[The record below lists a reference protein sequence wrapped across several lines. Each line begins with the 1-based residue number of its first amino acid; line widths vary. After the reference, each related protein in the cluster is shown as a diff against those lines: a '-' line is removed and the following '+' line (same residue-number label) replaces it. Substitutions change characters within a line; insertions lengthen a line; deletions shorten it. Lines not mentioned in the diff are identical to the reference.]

1 LRRSTI
7 VAAVAVLWAAFVVGR
22 AVASGFS
29 FESGSYGNGQKFA
42 VALAVVVLIVGV
54 CELLNARRRSAS

>member
-1 LRRSTI
+1 MRRSTI

-42 VALAVVVLIVGV
+42 VVLALVVLIVGV
-54 CELLNARRRSAS
+54 RELLKARRRSAA

>member
-1 LRRSTI
+1 MRRSTF

-29 FESGSYGNGQKFA
+29 FESGSHGNGQKFA
-42 VALAVVVLIVGV
+42 VVLALVVLIVGGR
-54 CELLNARRRSAS
+54 ELLKARRRSAA